1 LYLIGSRRFALKR
14 TLNRFTH
21 LIQRINGD
29 IMPLVI
35 TGDTYRTPHRM
46 AAEKA
51 KKNAP
56 KPVSSIGGGREG
68 TLISFL
74 AGQGGPP
81 SP

>member
-1 LYLIGSRRFALKR
+1 
-14 TLNRFTH
+14 
-21 LIQRINGD
+21 
-29 IMPLVI
+29 MPLVI

-56 KPVSSIGGGREG
+56 KPISAIGGGREG